1 MWLFSEGNDQNE
13 GTSGSAAV
21 QRRKRFA
28 VKPKVAPGRPSVLAR
43 TTRSPAK
50 AVSETPVGVPDA
62 ATDKPNTT
70 SQTTTTAAP
79 QGLQSPRRR
88 RPSEDSRQAKVQPKP
103 SVSPSDSSGPPAAAP
118 AEDLQNETQLSAHSS
133 KQSEHA
139 IASQLK
145 VHLRGP
151 DKVPPSLPDK
161 EAIEISERA
170 KTLVSSKSRL
180 SLSPAAFSL
189 SRLLND
195 PADIQR
201 LAKAQKLRELLKE
214 EIHKEKVMFISHSV
228 CFPCLVTSYRNIYSK
243 TLISVLIY

>member
-1 MWLFSEGNDQNE
+1 MRLFSEGNDQNAE
-13 GTSGSAAV
+13 GTNGSAAV

-50 AVSETPVGVPDA
+50 AVSQTPVGVPDA
-62 ATDKPNTT
+62 VTDKPTTT
-70 SQTTTTAAP
+70 SQTTTTTAP

-88 RPSEDSRQAKVQPKP
+88 RPSEDSRQPKVHPKAT
-103 SVSPSDSSGPPAAAP
+103 VIPSDSSGPPAVAP
-118 AEDLQNETQLSAHSS
+118 AEDSQNETHLPADSS
-133 KQSEHA
+133 KQSEHTS
-139 IASQLK
+139 ASQLK

-151 DKVPPSLPDK
+151 DKVSPSLPDK

-170 KTLVSSKSRL
+170 KSLVSSKKRL
-180 SLSPAAFSL
+180 SVSPAAFSL

-195 PADIQR
+195 PSDIQR

-214 EIHKEKVMFISHSV
+214 EIHKEKVSFSMFGYI
-228 CFPCLVTSYRNIYSK
+228 FIYIH
-243 TLISVLIY
+243 TYIYIVNL